1 MFAFAG
7 LGISTHALLRSI
19 VGVLPIKGILL
30 WLIPIVII
38 MTLAKLDPRS
48 VPNARLRQKWSETII
63 VGTLGVVVAIN
74 GVRLRFFGP
83 PPEPSAE
90 EQVEKPP
97 QTTAPDSK

>member
-1 MFAFAG
+1 MFAFAD

-74 GVRLRFFGP
+74 GVRLSR

-97 QTTAPDSK
+97 QTTALDSK